1 MANAKWDFTQLG
13 GGQKQGYTNSGIE
26 TFKGTE
32 LLDNL
37 AREICQNSL
46 DAKDPSKNEP
56 VIVEFK
62 LTTIQ
67 KEGYPFLQEYSEYLK
82 RGKIFWQDQSDKKV
96 MQFLNRAEKI
106 IEENEIKILSASDYN
121 TTGLTGSDCGIMN
134 TSAWSALVN
143 SDGVSDKSEGSGGSY
158 GIGKNAPFACSDLS
172 VVFYNTYAKDEKK
185 VFEGVARAATLLDSN
200 NKPTQAIGHYRSD
213 DTSNDNYKPITEDIA
228 CPIRDKFARDKY
240 GTDIIIVGC
249 NSFIEK
255 NHDWQ
260 DKLVQAVLH
269 HFLLAIMEKKLIVK
283 VETEVI
289 NNETLPLLI
298 EKYKKANTN
307 SFLTSNF
314 YETLISPEGDVI
326 YKTIIDENDLE
337 IYLKSKPDYKRKIAK
352 FRRSGMLVWEHGKR
366 TYQNFTAVVIV
377 RGEQLNEILR
387 KTEPPKHNIWDAK
400 RIEDKEEAKQAQKYI
415 DQIDDEILSS
425 ISDIYR
431 EEISDSVDSGV
442 GEFLPDDLSNLSEK
456 KPGTDKLKPVIKIVE
471 KPKLQKIYM
480 NENMDIAGTDEGKEV
495 PDDNS
500 VHNSSDSDHRF
511 PEYKPQNKVER
522 DDDSDKDGS
531 EGISPQ
537 EGTKKLITYPNIK
550 YQRITAVSQNA
561 GLYKIIL
568 SPTEDCNSLH
578 IEFSAIGEGD
588 SNDKIIVEKYTIDK
602 QTMPCNNTKIG
613 PVAVEKDEAK
623 EIFVTFENKEKMLI
637 NMNITEEVEQ

>member
-1 MANAKWDFTQLG
+1 MAKAKWDFPKLG

-46 DAKDPSKNEP
+46 DAKDPYSEEP

-62 LTTIQ
+62 LTTVQ

-82 RGKIFWQDQSDKKV
+82 NGKIFWRDKNDKKV
-96 MQFLNRAEKI
+96 MQFLEKAENL

-121 TTGLTGSDCGIMN
+121 TTGLTGSDCGMMESSI
-134 TSAWSALVN
+134 WSALVN
-143 SDGVSDKSEGSGGSY
+143 SDGVSDKSDGSGGSY

-172 VVFYNTYAKDEKK
+172 LVFYNTYAKDGKK
-185 VFEGVARAATLLDSN
+185 AMEGVARAATLMDN
-200 NKPTQAIGHYRSD
+200 NNELTQAIGHYRSD
-213 DTSNDNYKPITEDIA
+213 RGFMPITEDIS
-228 CPIRDKFARDKY
+228 CRIRDKFIRDKH

-255 NHDWQ
+255 NNDWQ
-260 DKLVQAVLH
+260 DKLVQAILH
-269 HFLLAIMEKKLIVK
+269 HFLLAIMEDKLVVK
-283 VETEVI
+283 IENVLI
-289 NNETLPLLI
+289 NKETLVDLI
-298 EKYKKANTN
+298 DKYKNANTN

-314 YETLISPEGDVI
+314 YETLTDPEGGVI
-326 YKTIIDENDLE
+326 YKTIIEDNDLE

-400 RIEDKEEAKQAQKYI
+400 RIEDREEAKQAQKYI
-415 DQIDDEILSS
+415 DQIDNEILSS
-425 ISDIYR
+425 ISNIYS

-480 NENMDIAGTDEGKEV
+480 NESMDFAGTDEGKEV
-495 PDDNS
+495 PDDS
-500 VHNSSDSDHRF
+500 FVHNSSDSDYRF
-511 PEYKPQNKVER
+511 PEYKPQNKVDR
-522 DDDSDKDGS
+522 DDTSEDES

-537 EGTKKLITYPNIK
+537 EGTKKLTTYPNIK

-568 SPTEDCNSLH
+568 CPTEDCNSLY

-588 SNDKIIVEKYTIDK
+588 SNDKIIVEKFTIDK
-602 QTMPCNNTKIG
+602 QTTPCNNTKIG
-613 PVAVEKDEAK
+613 PIVIGKDEAK

-637 NMNITEEVEQ
+637 NMDITEEVE

>member
-1 MANAKWDFTQLG
+1 MANAKWDFPQLG

-121 TTGLTGSDCGIMN
+121 TTGLTGADCGIMN

>member
-1 MANAKWDFTQLG
+1 MANARWDFPKLG

-46 DAKDPSKNEP
+46 DAKDPYLEEP
-56 VIVEFK
+56 VTVEFK

-67 KEGYPFLQEYSEYLK
+67 KDNYPFLQEYLKYLK
-82 RGKIFWQDQSDKKV
+82 SGKKFWQDKNDKKV
-96 MQFLNRAEKI
+96 MQFLEKAERL
-106 IEENEIKILSASDYN
+106 IEGNDIKILSASDYN
-121 TTGLTGSDCGIMN
+121 TTGLIGSDCGMMESSI
-134 TSAWSALVN
+134 WSALVN
-143 SDGVSDKSEGSGGSY
+143 SDGVSDKSDGSGGSY

-172 VVFYNTYAKDEKK
+172 LVFYNTYAKDGKK
-185 VFEGVARAATLLDSN
+185 ALEGVARAATLMDDKEEL
-200 NKPTQAIGHYRSD
+200 TQAIGHYRSD
-213 DTSNDNYKPITEDIA
+213 KDFKPITEDIA

-289 NNETLPLLI
+289 NDETLPFLI
-298 EKYKKANTN
+298 EKYKNANTN

-314 YETLISPEGDVI
+314 YETLISPEGGVI

-337 IYLKSKPDYKRKIAK
+337 IYLKSKPEYKRKIAK

-425 ISDIYR
+425 ISSIYS

-456 KPGTDKLKPVIKIVE
+456 KPGTDKLKPVVKIIE

-480 NENMDIAGTDEGKEV
+480 NENMDLAGTDEGKEV

-522 DDDSDKDGS
+522 DDDSDEDDS

-537 EGTKKLITYPNIK
+537 EGTKKLTTYPNIK

-568 SPTEDCNSLH
+568 CPTEDCNSLY

-588 SNDKIIVEKYTIDK
+588 SNDKIVVEKYTIDK
-602 QTMPCNNTKIG
+602 QTTPCNNTKIG
-613 PVAVEKDEAK
+613 PVVIEKDEAK

-637 NMNITEEVEQ
+637 NMNITEEVE

>member
-1 MANAKWDFTQLG
+1 MANARWDFPKLG

-46 DAKDPSKNEP
+46 DAKDSHSEEP
-56 VIVEFK
+56 VTVEFK

-67 KEGYPFLQEYSEYLK
+67 KDKFSFLQEYLKYLK
-82 RGKIFWQDQSDKKV
+82 SGKKFWQDKNDKKV
-96 MQFLNRAEKI
+96 MQFLEKAEKL
-106 IEENEIKILSASDYN
+106 IEQNDIKVLSASDYN
-121 TTGLTGSDCGIMN
+121 TTGLIGSDCNIMK
-134 TSAWSALVN
+134 SSIWSALVN
-143 SDGVSDKSEGSGGSY
+143 SDGVSDKSDGSGGSY

-172 VVFYNTYAKDEKK
+172 LVFYNTYAKDGKK
-185 VFEGVARAATLLDSN
+185 AMEGVARAATLMDDEGSL
-200 NKPTQAIGHYRSD
+200 TQAIGHYRSD
-213 DTSNDNYKPITEDIA
+213 KDFKPITEDIA

-249 NSFIEK
+249 NSFIDK
-255 NHDWQ
+255 NNDWH

-289 NNETLPLLI
+289 NDETLPLLI
-298 EKYKKANTN
+298 EKYKNANTN

-314 YETLISPEGDVI
+314 YETLISPEGGVI
-326 YKTIIDENDLE
+326 YKTIIDKNDLE
-337 IYLKSKPDYKRKIAK
+337 IYLKSKPEYKRKIAK

-425 ISDIYR
+425 ISSIYR

-456 KPGTDKLKPVIKIVE
+456 KPGTDKLKPVIKIIE

-480 NENMDIAGTDEGKEV
+480 NENMDLAGTDEGKEV
-495 PDDNS
+495 SDDNT
-500 VHNSSDSDHRF
+500 VHNSSDSDYRF

-522 DDDSDKDGS
+522 DDDSDEDDS

-537 EGTKKLITYPNIK
+537 EGTKKLTTYPNIK

-568 SPTEDCNSLH
+568 CPTEDCNSLY

-588 SNDKIIVEKYTIDK
+588 SNDKIVVEKFTIDK
-602 QTMPCNNTKIG
+602 QTTSCNNTKIG
-613 PVAVEKDEAK
+613 PVVIGKDEAK

-637 NMNITEEVEQ
+637 NMDITEEVEQ